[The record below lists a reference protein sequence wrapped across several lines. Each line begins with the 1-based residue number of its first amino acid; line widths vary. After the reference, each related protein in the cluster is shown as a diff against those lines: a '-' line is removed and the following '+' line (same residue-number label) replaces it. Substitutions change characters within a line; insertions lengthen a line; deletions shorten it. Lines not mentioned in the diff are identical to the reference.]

1 MPQVPMTGANFGA
14 YGQSPISQGP
24 GTGNL
29 LMAAAIQSQDPAR
42 SMPEG
47 PSRPRLPARALKR
60 KELNP
65 LKGK

>member
-1 MPQVPMTGANFGA
+1 MPQVPMTGANLGA

-24 GTGNL
+24 SQGNL

-42 SMPEG
+42 SMPD
-47 PSRPRLPARALKR
+47 PTNRPRLPARALRR

-65 LKGK
+65 LKNK